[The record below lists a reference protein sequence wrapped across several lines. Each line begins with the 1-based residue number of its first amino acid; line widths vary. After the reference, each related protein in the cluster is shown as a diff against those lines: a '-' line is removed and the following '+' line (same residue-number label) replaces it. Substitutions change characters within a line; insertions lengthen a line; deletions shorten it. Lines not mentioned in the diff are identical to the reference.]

1 MGGVVILSLE
11 TVTVFV
17 YRYYIN
23 ELYYPH
29 WLLVWHG
36 VLPCDDAYAVPNS
49 KKPSHALL
57 SATCPDAMLENTKQS
72 VTWPE
77 DSALGVGH
85 WTQRISNLCTAKH
98 WHFRL
103 NQGVPVTK
111 LNNADVFICRKHM
124 LMKKIFNFPPIIF
137 FFFLMFTITC
147 WLEKSVPA
155 QRRGKYWNGYEK
167 WAQELDVDLKR
178 DKMNQPLTA
187 VWPWASHCA
196 SA

>member
-77 DSALGVGH
+77 DSTLGVGH

-137 FFFLMFTITC
+137 SFFPDVHHHLLARKISSSSKERKI
-147 WLEKSVPA
+147 LERLWEMGSGV
-155 QRRGKYWNGYEK
+155 RRGFEK
-167 WAQELDVDLKR
+167 GQNESATYCC
-178 DKMNQPLTA
+178 LTLGQ
-187 VWPWASHCA
+187 SLC
-196 SA
+196 